1 MFATP
6 EKSLFDFL
14 YLNPFYVSA
23 DDMLNLRLDED
34 FLEDDLNMDQ
44 LSEYLSQ
51 FKSDSLK
58 SKIDTII
65 KAYEL

>member
-1 MFATP
+1 
-6 EKSLFDFL
+6 
-14 YLNPFYVSA
+14 
-23 DDMLNLRLDED
+23 MLNLRLDED

-44 LSEYLSQ
+44 LSEYFSQ
-51 FKSDSLK
+51 FKSNSLK